1 MSRTLETLTFHRD
14 RILGLTAIAVIVCQ
28 MGLSLLHTAWVLPK
42 IGVPTYVYVNL
53 LVSLVL
59 FFAGLAL
66 WEVLV

>member
-1 MSRTLETLTFHRD
+1 
-14 RILGLTAIAVIVCQ
+14 